1 MKKRVLTL
9 AGGGAKGVLTTTML
23 CNFQKKVGVPLHEFF
38 DIIIGT
44 STGAII
50 GSMLAA
56 GIEIQKI
63 HQMYVENLKT
73 IFTPQNPWYLPWRKV
88 TRPKYDR
95 ETVIRAMKKCLDEVG
110 ISKYG
115 ELKTKFIC
123 SSVNVCSKENT
134 FFKSTSEKY
143 KDMLV
148 TEIVKRSFSAPIYFG
163 IISDFSEQTAWAD
176 GGSGSTNFPMTEGL
190 LEALSENPSEIEIYA
205 FGTGFSNQTNSFE
218 EVRGWENIDQVWKLF
233 LSDGETLAR
242 IQARLDQKNTM
253 TWIDEKYEFVTF
265 HYYDVEI
272 SEKLDIL
279 DGAKYIQEY
288 INLGNTVEF

>member
-9 AGGGAKGVLTTTML
+9 SGGGAKGMISTTML
-23 CNFQKKVGVPLHEFF
+23 KNFQKKIGVPLGEFF

-56 GIEIQKI
+56 GVDIEKI
-63 HQMYVENLKT
+63 DKMYQENIKK
-73 IFTPQNPWYLPWRKV
+73 IFTNQNPWWKPWRKV

-95 ETVIRAMKKCLDEVG
+95 EVVVRAMKQCLDEVG

-123 SSVNVCSKENT
+123 TSVNVCTKENT

-143 KDMLV
+143 KDRLI
-148 TEIVKRSFSAPIYFG
+148 TDIVKYSFAAPNFFG
-163 IISDFSEQTAWAD
+163 IVRDDYENTFRAD
-176 GGSGSTNFPMTEGL
+176 GGCGNFNFPMTQGL
-190 LEALSENPSEIEIYA
+190 IEALSENPSEIEVFC
-205 FGTGFSNQTNSFE
+205 FGTGYSNDDVSFE
-218 EVRGWENIDQVWKLF
+218 EVRSWNNIDEVFKLY
-233 LSDGETLAR
+233 LSDGELLSRVQTR
-242 IQARLDQKNTM
+242 IDQYNTM
-253 TWIDEKYEFVTF
+253 KWIDERFEFVTF

-279 DGAKYIQEY
+279 DGANFVQNY

>member
-1 MKKRVLTL
+1 MKKRVLVL
-9 AGGGAKGVLTTTML
+9 SGGGCKGMITTTML
-23 CNFQKKVGVPLHEFF
+23 KNFQKKVGIPLGEFF

-56 GIEIQKI
+56 GISIEKI
-63 HQMYVENLKT
+63 HQMYIDNMKK
-73 IFTPQNPWYLPWRKV
+73 IFTNQNPWYLPWRNF

-95 ETVIRAMKKCLDEVG
+95 ECVVTAMKQCLDEVG

-123 SSVNVCSKENT
+123 SSVNVCTKENV

-143 KDMLV
+143 KDCLI
-148 TEIVKRSFSAPIYFG
+148 TDIVKRSFAAPVYFG
-163 IISDFSEQTAWAD
+163 IISDFVEQTAWSD
-176 GGSGSTNFPMTEGL
+176 GGSGLMNFPMIQGL
-190 LEALSENPSEIEIYA
+190 MEAMSENPSEIEVYS
-205 FGTGFSNQTNSFE
+205 FGTGYSNQTNSFE

-253 TWIDEKYEFVTF
+253 TWIDEKFEFVKF
-265 HYYDVEI
+265 YYFDVEI

-279 DGAKYIQEY
+279 DGAQYINQY

>member
-1 MKKRVLTL
+1 MKKRVLVL
-9 AGGGAKGVLTTTML
+9 AGGGAKGMITTTML
-23 CNFQKKVGVPLHEFF
+23 CNFQKKIGVPLHEFF

-56 GIEIQKI
+56 GIDIEKI
-63 HQMYVENLKT
+63 HKMYVENLKT

-123 SSVNVCSKENT
+123 SSVNVCTKENT

-143 KDMLV
+143 KDRLI
-148 TEIVKRSFSAPIYFG
+148 TDIVKYSFAASVYFG
-163 IISDFSEQTAWAD
+163 IVRDDYENTFRGD
-176 GGSGSTNFPMTEGL
+176 GGLGTMNFPMTQGL
-190 LEALSENPSEIEIYA
+190 MEAMSDNPSEIEVYS
-205 FGTGFSNQTNSFE
+205 FGTGYSNDDVSFE
-218 EVRGWENIDQVWKLF
+218 EVKSWGNIDEVFKLY
-233 LSDGETLAR
+233 LDDGELLSRVQTR
-242 IQARLDQKNTM
+242 IDQYNTM
-253 TWIDEKYEFVTF
+253 KWIDEKFEFVKF
-265 HYYDVEI
+265 YYYDVKI
-272 SEKLDIL
+272 SRKLDIL
-279 DGAKYIQEY
+279 DGANFIQEY